1 MAKRGVALV
10 VCASTIWFGCGT
22 PSNPSSSEQRQ
33 TAAEVGA
40 PILLP
45 TGALITPL
53 EAEGATFQALNPGLP
68 NRPDFTAGQ
77 ATSTALS
84 PDGRL
89 LLVLTTGYNRN
100 YGPDGRLI
108 PSESNEYVFIFDVST
123 EPPVQQQVLQVPNTF
138 HGIAW
143 SPAGDRFV
151 VSGGP
156 NDNIHIYDY
165 ASGEWAE
172 SFAVSL
178 RHSSGLGLGV
188 GPQSAGLAITQSGNR
203 VVVANF
209 ENDSVCIVD
218 LGLRA
223 VSEVELR
230 PGKIDPQQRGVP
242 GGEFPFWVAN
252 QGDDKAYVTS
262 MRDREV
268 AVIDLRAEPPRVVHR
283 ISVGGQPNRMI
294 LNGAGTRLY
303 VANGSSDS
311 VSVINTASDQ
321 VIETLQT
328 TAPTRLHESLRGF
341 KGANPNSMALSPD
354 ERTLYVTNGGTN
366 SVAVVR
372 LAAGR
377 TPSEVVGLIPTGW
390 YPNSV
395 SVSADGHRLFVVNG
409 KGLPGPNPGACRD
422 TLSIDPSAQNAC
434 TARNQY
440 VLQLEKAGLLSLP
453 VPTNSSLR
461 RLTRQVA
468 TNNHF
473 TDGENDGE
481 DERDVME
488 FLRGRI
494 HHVIYII
501 KENRT
506 YDQILGD
513 LEIGNGDPSLTLF
526 PEELS
531 PNHHAL
537 ARNFVTFDAFQDSG
551 EVSGVGWNWTTAART
566 TDVIEKTQF
575 PNYAGRGVSYDWEGT
590 NRNINV
596 GLATVAE
603 RQQFNPLTPSDP
615 DLMPLAIDVVAPEAP
630 GDTSSA
636 EYLWDAALRRGLSVR
651 NYGCFGDLARYGLA
665 DGDPLFVPIVT
676 NPAEQGIRQFFPTKA
691 SLQDITDPY
700 FRGYDQKQADF
711 YNYREWERE
720 FDQYAA
726 SGDLPALEFVRF
738 PHDHF
743 GEFARA
749 RYRVNTP
756 DRQMADNDFAI
767 GLLVEKIAHS
777 RFSQDTLV
785 FVIED
790 DAQNGPDHVDAHR
803 SVAYVVGPYVKQG
816 TVISRPFNT
825 VSMVRTIEEL
835 LGLEPMGLTDGLARP
850 MADAF
855 EARSRPRPWTY
866 NAIVPEV
873 LRQTDLPLPPAT
885 PWNSIEVARVN
896 AYPMHD
902 TAYWER
908 AMAGQNFAREDALD
922 DVLFNRALWEGM
934 KGSHMAYPTVRDG
947 RDLSQNRSQLLTN

>member
-1 MAKRGVALV
+1 MAKRGVAVV
-10 VCASTIWFGCGT
+10 VCVSTIWFACGS

-33 TAAEVGA
+33 TAAELGA

-68 NRPDFTAGQ
+68 NRLDFTAGQ

-156 NDNIHIYDY
+156 NDNIHIYDH

-178 RHSSGLGLGV
+178 RYSGGLGLGV

-242 GGEFPFWVAN
+242 GGEFPFWVAT
-252 QGDDKAYVTS
+252 QRDDKAYVTS

-283 ISVGGQPNRMI
+283 IRVGGQPNRMI
-294 LNGAGTRLY
+294 LNRAGTRLY

-630 GDTSSA
+630 GDTSAA

-651 NYGCFGDLARYGLA
+651 NYGCFG
-665 DGDPLFVPIVT
+665 
-676 NPAEQGIRQFFPTKA
+676 
-691 SLQDITDPY
+691 
-700 FRGYDQKQADF
+700 
-711 YNYREWERE
+711 
-720 FDQYAA
+720 
-726 SGDLPALEFVRF
+726 
-738 PHDHF
+738 
-743 GEFARA
+743 EFARA

-756 DRQMADNDFAI
+756 DRQMADNDYAI

-825 VSMVRTIEEL
+825 VSMVRTIEEV

-855 EARSRPRPWTY
+855 EPRSRPRPWTY

-902 TAYWER
+902 AAYWER

-934 KGSHMAYPTVRDG
+934 KGSHVAYPTVRDG
-947 RDLSQNRSQLLTN
+947 RDLSQNRAQLLTN